1 MYIEFIVPVDFI
13 AAFYKAIIPWLDCIN
28 ITPIKN
34 LHAQPQSKPKIPSA
48 FEKEF

>member
-1 MYIEFIVPVDFI
+1 MPVDFI
-13 AAFYKAIIPWLDCIN
+13 AAFYKAIIPWLDRIY

-34 LHAQPQSKPKIPSA
+34 LHAQPQSMPKIPSG